1 MAVIAVYSIKGGVGK
16 TTLAVDLAW
25 RFAVHGARETLL
37 WDLDMQGGAGW
48 VLGHEPAKVAH
59 LPAGAAAVFQRD
71 GKPQHLVRPT
81 HVDRLSLI
89 CADDSLRSLPL
100 QLARLGQRRR
110 LAAMTT
116 RLRCEYER
124 IVLDCPAGMN
134 EVTEQVIAAADL
146 VIVPLP
152 PSPLAR
158 RALDMVRR
166 ELLRHHTRHAP
177 ILPVLSMTDMRRRLH
192 RDLACGEALGWPQVP
207 MASAIERCSVHRRP
221 LAEFAGG
228 TPADLALGRL
238 WRGIEAK
245 LAAMAPVLGG
255 QPLSRAG

>member
-1 MAVIAVYSIKGGVGK
+1 MAVVAIYSIKGGVGK

-25 RFAVHGARETLL
+25 RFAVHGGRQTLL

-48 VLGHEPAKVAH
+48 VLGHEPAVVPH

-81 HVDRLSLI
+81 HVDGLSLI
-89 CADDSLRSLPL
+89 CADDGLRSLPL

-110 LAAMTT
+110 LATMTR
-116 RLRCEYER
+116 RLRTDYER

-146 VIVPLP
+146 IIVPLP

-166 ELLRHHTRHAP
+166 ELVRLRARHAP
-177 ILPVLSMTDMRRRLH
+177 ILPVLSMIDMRRRLH
-192 RDLACGEALGWPQVP
+192 RDLAGGEALGWPHVP
-207 MASAIERCSVHRRP
+207 MASAIERCGVHRRP
-221 LAEFAGG
+221 IAEFAAG
-228 TPADLALGRL
+228 TPADVALARL
-238 WRGIEAK
+238 WRGIETK
-245 LAAMAPVLGG
+245 LASMARPL
-255 QPLSRAG
+255 LSRAG